1 MRLKRILS
9 VKHHGA
15 SKQSLA
21 EETCVVPSSRCQHPL
36 TFALGGLVFITS
48 SHSWRHTGCVE
59 RPGEGKSS
67 TGYVH
72 PNSPSA
78 AWPPSAP
85 HGAPGQVRSSP
96 GGQGAAWGAQTQRQ
110 TDSALRQGAD
120 PHLSRD
126 VTLKTSTFC
135 WFSKGGEFR
144 PGVHCCVNLPGF
156 GRGLE
161 GLGAGRYPPR
171 CGGLTR
177 LPQARL
183 PQERLIPRAQA
194 PLSIWVPP
202 VSPPQAG
209 ASPRCV
215 GGFVHPHFGGSS
227 LPPGGTPKAL
237 SPFPPVS
244 PALRAA
250 ASARSRWK
258 TLRSGRSPR
267 RRCPGSAA
275 ESQRETWRRV
285 RAQPRPSA
293 PRRPR
298 LTPDVPLQGAHAAA
312 HRGRAQREQAAR
324 LLRRHRPPGAAAT
337 LGRDTPR
344 LRAAAIVGGGK
355 SGRPCWGGRVERRP
369 LPRRRTKSW

>member
-177 LPQARL
+177 LPQ
-183 PQERLIPRAQA
+183 ERLIPRAQA

-285 RAQPRPSA
+285 RAQPRPLRPAPPAPYPRRPAPGRPCCGSPRPRSARTGCAAPPPPSA
-293 PRRPR
+293 PRRR
-298 LTPDVPLQGAHAAA
+298 RHLGKGHAPPARRR
-312 HRGRAQREQAAR
+312 HRGRRKERAAM
-324 LLRRHRPPGAAAT
+324 
-337 LGRDTPR
+337 LGR
-344 LRAAAIVGGGK
+344 
-355 SGRPCWGGRVERRP
+355 SRREASP
-369 LPRRRTKSW
+369 S